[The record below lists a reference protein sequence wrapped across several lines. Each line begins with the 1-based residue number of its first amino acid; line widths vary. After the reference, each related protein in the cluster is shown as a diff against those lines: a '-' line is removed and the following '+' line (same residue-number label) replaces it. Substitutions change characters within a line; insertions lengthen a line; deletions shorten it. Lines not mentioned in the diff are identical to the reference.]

1 MIEDWISRSSQNRRW
16 MDESLIGRPA
26 KWITPQH
33 DFWIYLVTTIVTA
46 LVWAYSF
53 VTTVDSVWSPSPEL
67 VGQAG
72 SANSLLYAY
81 SVSTTEAFAVLVF
94 LLVVLRC
101 SFLRS
106 PVTALLG
113 LFSALLAMV
122 VVGNVSHFVLIEAD
136 WDVIWANRK
145 ILMFGPHL
153 TSHPEELWRFWPS
166 IYLLALLLG
175 GAYGS
180 LGESPRKFLIPFT
193 LFALISLF
201 ALYNPNHRTYDY
213 ESTMVKL
220 SMAFAVTYISF
231 LITHKKLTG
240 ADEYLIVRFHRWLT
254 ITAVITFFVTLTT
267 LDPPGDDTTIGSVEI
282 TGVSPSL
289 WGGFVMNVLVATAG
303 CVLGFGLGIVLAF
316 GRRSN
321 LAAYR
326 YPSTAIIE
334 LIRSGPLVA
343 WLFIA
348 FILLPDVLNP
358 IWESDVVS
366 RMILIISIF
375 GGCYGAEIIRG
386 GLQAVPFGQIEAAT
400 ALGLSNMQTKL
411 LVELPNAIRTT
422 LPTIV
427 SLFIGLWK
435 DTTLLYL
442 LGVHEMFNLATLAIA
457 QQKEFLGMTRESLV
471 FAGMAFWIVA
481 FYLSRISLRIE
492 SGLGLG
498 HEGGGEAT

>member
-1 MIEDWISRSSQNRRW
+1 MIEAWKANPDLARRRLIDNLVGKPPAYLADRGEKASFFLSIFLGLAAGVLSVKNIFDRYGGGETPLINLLLYSTMMFISSSILVMIITLAVTRG
-16 MDESLIGRPA
+16 SIFLGRPNA
-26 KWITPQH
+26 IT
-33 DFWIYLVTTIVTA
+33 
-46 LVWAYSF
+46 
-53 VTTVDSVWSPSPEL
+53 SVIS
-67 VGQAG
+67 
-72 SANSLLYAY
+72 
-81 SVSTTEAFAVLVF
+81 VLV
-94 LLVVLRC
+94 LQNVVE
-101 SFLRS
+101 
-106 PVTALLG
+106 A
-113 LFSALLAMV
+113 
-122 VVGNVSHFVLIEAD
+122 VGGFVLITAN
-136 WDVIWANRK
+136 WDVIWANRQL
-145 ILMFGPHL
+145 LMFGPHL
-153 TSHPEELWRFWPS
+153 TSHPEELWRFWPP
-166 IYLLALLLG
+166 IYLVAFLIG

-180 LGESPRKFLIPFT
+180 LGESRLKFLIPFT

-201 ALYNPNHRTYDY
+201 ILYNPNHRGYDY

-254 ITAVITFFVTLTT
+254 ITAVITFFVALFT
-267 LDPPGDDTTIGSVEI
+267 LDPPGDDITFGSMEI
-282 TGVSPSL
+282 TGVPPSL

-358 IWESDVVS
+358 IWESDVVM

-386 GLQAVPFGQIEAAT
+386 GLQAVPSGQIEAAT

-442 LGVHEMFNLATLAIA
+442 LGVHEMFNLSTLALT
-457 QQKEFLGMTRESLV
+457 QQKEFLGLTRETLV
-471 FAGMAFWIVA
+471 FAGMAFWILA